1 MLFFL
6 LKKKVNV
13 KQNIQLVFKKHLT
26 PTDYDVMVFKRSEKM
41 RGRGAKEALVYYF
54 LLKI

>member
-6 LKKKVNV
+6 LKKKVNA

-41 RGRGAKEALVYYF
+41 RGHGAKEALVYYF